1 MADRNGMTMI
11 NLILLLTVWLSHA
24 SYTECWSNNL
34 LARGERNLSSRTR
47 RKPLTSMPFPPL
59 LPSSLHLQNEDKND
73 SSSSTPAVL
82 YNDDAFG
89 LVFLSSLFVAK
100 DYTFAAIFAS
110 LSFLAVIMIQ
120 FAGVKFTPLAPG
132 FVAAVSLV
140 ITTIVGNVVTD
151 VMPEDIAV
159 PVEVA
164 ASAVSLV
171 WGFIQT
177 TRDNQYL
184 KR

>member
-1 MADRNGMTMI
+1 MI

-24 SYTECWSNNL
+24 SYIECWSNNL

-47 RKPLTSMPFPPL
+47 RTPFTSNAFLPLLTS
-59 LPSSLHLQNEDKND
+59 SSLHLQNEDKSD